1 MKEIDLSKQ
10 IRIQTTKKLTQI
22 LIRNIPDS
30 TKVSICDIKSNNI
43 ITDGFLNVF
52 RSFT

>member
-1 MKEIDLSKQ
+1 MIFRNKSEFKLQ
-10 IRIQTTKKLTQI
+10 KKLTQI

-52 RSFT
+52 R